1 MMQINRMRE
10 IKGSR
15 EAGRVREDPLDE
27 REAKNWSRVIT
38 FPYWLGKI
46 IFFFPSLVR
55 MKNKYAL

>member
-46 IFFFPSLVR
+46 IFFFPL
-55 MKNKYAL
+55 LWLE